1 MSLTLRPIA
10 LAAMALVALSGCAPL
25 VPQLP
30 APLPVASLATDA
42 APSRDGA
49 GRDQTRVAGG
59 PKVPEVEGP
68 KLAVTAPVP
77 QSRDEV
83 VAAVNLA
90 QVALPTFIQVVY
102 ADVLKKNVS
111 VDPAVIARTDLVT
124 FKAGAGQTAA
134 QVETA
139 VRLLLKS
146 YGLSVVEVAGL
157 VRVVPDNTGQ
167 GGDLPGIR
175 YGAALPEV
183 PVSLRPVFQLIPLES
198 VRQMDVTGWLRTLFG
213 DRIRV
218 QEDSTRNAVL
228 ISGNPDNVKAA
239 VEALAVLDQPALKG
253 RTSLTLTPA
262 FSSAEELAR
271 RLAEV
276 LTAEGYAVHPV
287 GTPVTLGGVRS
298 PIILLPVSSLN
309 QVFVF
314 AAGDKVAA
322 HVSDWAKTLDRPNE
336 RGVGKNLFTYAVKHK
351 DAEQLAA
358 TLERVLGGGSS
369 TAAAAAAPAAG
380 GGSTAS
386 TTASRLSNVV
396 VDKASN
402 TLIFQVNPEE
412 FGQISALLQSL
423 DKPTKSA
430 LIEVTVA
437 ELKLEDGAQLGVQWL
452 ASRIGKDVGVTAS
465 ASSGSGST
473 GGFNVSV
480 FNTLGSQRLVVD
492 ALASSSRATILSSPR
507 LMARNGET
515 ALIQVGDE
523 VPVLSQQLGTTNT
536 SGGTTGNLLATYQ
549 YRSTGVILKIKPV
562 IHSGDQID
570 IDLSQEVSQPVQT
583 TAGNTTMPTIS
594 TRKVETKLTLRNGS
608 TMLLAGLI
616 DGSSSDGN
624 GGVPFL
630 KDIPVLGSLFRNQTV
645 KKSRREM
652 IILITPY
659 IANDSTEAEAI
670 TESFRKSLG
679 DWARVPAPDAGKD
692 AAKDAKDAKVVK
704 DSPTP
709 TP

>member
-1 MSLTLRPIA
+1 MFMTLRPIA
-10 LAAMALVALSGCAPL
+10 FAAMALGALSGCAPL
-25 VPQLP
+25 VPRLP
-30 APLPVASLATDA
+30 APLPVASTATDA
-42 APSRDGA
+42 APARDAGA
-49 GRDQTRVAGG
+49 RDQTRVAGG
-59 PKVPEVEGP
+59 PKVPEFQGP
-68 KLAVTAPVP
+68 KLAVTAPVAQP
-77 QSRDEV
+77 QDEV
-83 VAAVNLA
+83 VAAVNLQ

-111 VDPAVIARTDLVT
+111 VDPAVSARPDLVT
-124 FKAGAGQTAA
+124 FKTGGGQTAA

-157 VRVVPDNTGQ
+157 VRVVPDNANQT
-167 GGDLPGIR
+167 GDLPGIR

-183 PVSLRPVFQLIPLES
+183 PASLRPVFQLIPLES
-198 VRQMDVTGWLRTLFG
+198 VRQIDVTGWLRTLFG

-253 RTSLTLTPA
+253 RSSLTLTPA

-287 GTPVTLGGVRS
+287 GTPITLGGVRS

-322 HVSDWAKTLDRPNE
+322 HVSEWAKTLDRPNE

-351 DAEQLAA
+351 DAEQLAS
-358 TLERVLGGGSS
+358 TLERVLGGGAAPA
-369 TAAAAAAPAAG
+369 TANPAAG
-380 GGSTAS
+380 GASTA
-386 TTASRLSNVV
+386 TTSGRLSSVV

-402 TLIFQVNPEE
+402 TLIFQVNPDE
-412 FGQISALLQSL
+412 FGQISALLQNL

-437 ELKLEDGAQLGVQWL
+437 ELKLDDNSQFGVQWL
-452 ASRIGKDVGVTAS
+452 TDHIEASGGYKAS
-465 ASSGSGST
+465 ASSGSGSV
-473 GGFNVSV
+473 GGFNFQI
-480 FNTLGSQRLVVD
+480 FNGRGGQRVAID
-492 ALASSSRATILSSPR
+492 ALASNSRATILSSPR

-536 SGGTTGNLLATYQ
+536 SGGATGNLLATYQ

-583 TAGNTTMPTIS
+583 TTGTTTMPTIS

-624 GGVPFL
+624 GGVPVL
-630 KDIPVLGSLFRNQTV
+630 KDIPLLGSLFRNQTI
-645 KKSRREM
+645 KKQRREM

-679 DWARVPAPDAGKD
+679 DWARVPAPDASKD
-692 AAKDAKDAKVVK
+692 GAPPK
-704 DSPTP
+704 P
-709 TP
+709 

>member
-1 MSLTLRPIA
+1 MFLTPRPIA
-10 LAAMALVALSGCAPL
+10 LAAGALLALGGCAPL

-30 APLPVASLATDA
+30 KPLPLASITTEA
-42 APSRDGA
+42 APQADGSNRV
-49 GRDQTRVAGG
+49 GTRVSTG
-59 PKVPEVEGP
+59 PRAPEIEAP
-68 KLAVTAPVP
+68 KLAVTAPVSQP
-77 QSRDEV
+77 QDEV

-111 VDPAVIARTDLVT
+111 VDPAVIARPDLVT
-124 FKAGAGQTAA
+124 FKTGNGQTAA

-146 YGLSVVEVAGL
+146 YGLSVIEAGGL
-157 VRVVPDNTGQ
+157 VRVVPDNANL
-167 GGDLPGIR
+167 GDLPGIR

-183 PVSLRPVFQLIPLES
+183 PASLRPIFQLIPLES
-198 VRQMDVTGWLRTLFG
+198 VRQVDVGNWLRTLFG
-213 DRIRV
+213 DRVKV

-262 FSSAEELAR
+262 FSSADELAR

-276 LTAEGYAVHPV
+276 LAAEGYAVHPV
-287 GTPVTLGGVRS
+287 GSPVSHGGIRN

-314 AAGDKVAA
+314 AAGEKVAA
-322 HVSDWAKTLDRPNE
+322 HVAEWARTLDKPNE
-336 RGVGKNLFTYAVKHK
+336 RGIGKNLFTYAVKHK
-351 DAEQLAA
+351 DAEQLAF
-358 TLERVLGGGSS
+358 TLERVLGGGGTVASTPASTAGGAS
-369 TAAAAAAPAAG
+369 TAATPAA
-380 GGSTAS
+380 SAS
-386 TTASRLSNVV
+386 GRTSVV
-396 VDKASN
+396 VDKATN

-437 ELKLEDGAQLGVQWL
+437 ELKLDNNAQLGVQWL
-452 ASRIGKDVGVTAS
+452 TDHVQANGGGYKVS
-465 ASSGSGST
+465 AGSSSGGT
-473 GGFNVSV
+473 GFNFSIL
-480 FNTLGSQRLVVD
+480 NGAGAARIAID
-492 ALASSSRATILSSPR
+492 ALANDTRATILSSPR

-523 VPVLSQQLGTTNT
+523 VPVLSSQIGTNT
-536 SGGTTGNLLATYQ
+536 GTGGTAGQLLATYQ

-570 IDLSQEVSQPVQT
+570 LDISQEVSQPLSSAAGSGT
-583 TAGNTTMPTIS
+583 TPTIS

-616 DGSSSDGN
+616 DGTASDVGS
-624 GGVPFL
+624 GVPFL
-630 KDIPVLGSLFRNQTV
+630 KDIPLLGNLFKSQVV

-659 IANDSTEAEAI
+659 IANDSVEAEAI
-670 TESFRKSLG
+670 TESFRKTLG
-679 DWARVPAPDAGKD
+679 DWARMPAADKGSD
-692 AAKDAKDAKVVK
+692 
-704 DSPTP
+704 TP
-709 TP
+709 KP

>member
-1 MSLTLRPIA
+1 VNENRMFLTLRPVA
-10 LAAMALVALSGCAPL
+10 LATGAMVALSGCAPL

-30 APLPVASLATDA
+30 EPLAVASMASA
-42 APSRDGA
+42 SAPQSDTAERGT
-49 GRDQTRVAGG
+49 TRVAPG
-59 PKVPEVEGP
+59 PRTPEIEAP
-68 KLAVTAPVP
+68 KLAVTAPVAQP
-77 QSRDEV
+77 LDEV
-83 VAAVNLA
+83 VAAVNLQ

-111 VDPAVIARTDLVT
+111 VDPAVIARPDLVT
-124 FKAGAGQTAA
+124 FKTGSGQTAA

-146 YGLSVVEVAGL
+146 YGLSVIEVGGL
-157 VRVVPDNTGQ
+157 VRVVPDNASQ
-167 GGDLPGIR
+167 GDLPGIR

-183 PVSLRPVFQLIPLES
+183 PASLRPIFQLIPLES
-198 VRQMDVTGWLRTLFG
+198 VRQVDVGNWLRTLFG

-228 ISGNPDNVKAA
+228 ISGNSDNVKAA

-262 FSSAEELAR
+262 YSSADELAR

-276 LTAEGYAVHPV
+276 LAAEGYAVQPV
-287 GTPVTLGGVRS
+287 GSSMTQGGIRN

-314 AAGDKVAA
+314 TIGEKVGA
-322 HVSDWAKTLDRPNE
+322 HVAEWAKTLDRPNE
-336 RGVGKNLFTYAVKHK
+336 RGIGKNLFTYAVKHK
-351 DAEQLAA
+351 DAEQLAG
-358 TLERVLGGGSS
+358 TLERVLGGGGTVAGTAPAVGGTAT
-369 TAAAAAAPAAG
+369 TAAT
-380 GGSTAS
+380 TAS
-386 TTASRLSNVV
+386 TSSRANVV

-402 TLIFQVNPEE
+402 TLIFQVNPDE
-412 FGQISALLQSL
+412 FGQISALLQTL

-452 ASRIGKDVGVTAS
+452 TNHIEATGGYRAS

-473 GGFNVSV
+473 GGFNFQL
-480 FNTLGSQRLVVD
+480 FNSAGAARIAID
-492 ALASSSRATILSSPR
+492 ALASNSRATILSSPR

-523 VPVLSQQLGTTNT
+523 VPIVTQQQTTAVAGSNANN
-536 SGGTTGNLLATYQ
+536 GLLQSIQ

-570 IDLSQEVSQPVQT
+570 LDISQEVSQPVSVT
-583 TAGNTTMPTIS
+583 TGVTTTPTIS

-630 KDIPVLGSLFRNQTV
+630 KDIPLLGSLFRNQTV

-659 IANDSTEAEAI
+659 IANDATEAEAI
-670 TESFRKSLG
+670 TESFRRALG
-679 DWARVPAPDAGKD
+679 DWARLPAADAGKGS
-692 AAKDAKDAKVVK
+692 V
-704 DSPTP
+704 TP
-709 TP
+709 KP

>member
-1 MSLTLRPIA
+1 MFLNLRPIA
-10 LAAMALVALSGCAPL
+10 LAAGALIALSGCAPL
-25 VPQLP
+25 VPELP
-30 APLPVASLATDA
+30 KPLPVASLASDA
-42 APSRDGA
+42 ASQPDTGSRDK
-49 GRDQTRVAGG
+49 TRVAPG
-59 PKVPEVEGP
+59 PQTPEVEGP
-68 KLAVTAPVP
+68 KLVVTAPVAQP
-77 QSRDEV
+77 RDEV
-83 VAAVNLA
+83 VAAVNLQ

-111 VDPAVIARTDLVT
+111 VDPAVAARPDLVT
-124 FKAGAGQTAA
+124 FKTGTGQTAA

-146 YGLSVVEVAGL
+146 YGLSVIEVGGL
-157 VRVVPDNTGQ
+157 VRVVPDNASQ
-167 GGDLPGIR
+167 GDLPGIR

-183 PVSLRPVFQLIPLES
+183 PASLRPVFQLIPLES
-198 VRQMDVTGWLRTLFG
+198 VRQTDVTGWLRTLFG

-262 FSSAEELAR
+262 FWSAEELAR

-276 LTAEGYAVHPV
+276 LSAEGYAVHPV
-287 GTPVTLGGVRS
+287 GTPVTQGGVRS

-314 AAGDKVAA
+314 AAGDKVVQ
-322 HVSDWAKTLDRPNE
+322 HVAEWARTLDRPNE

-351 DAEQLAA
+351 DAEQLAS
-358 TLERVLGGGSS
+358 TLERVLGGGGSAANTA
-369 TAAAAAAPAAG
+369 TAAAGGAAP
-380 GGSTAS
+380 T
-386 TTASRLSNVV
+386 TTATTSNRLTNVV
-396 VDKASN
+396 VDKATN

-452 ASRIGKDVGVTAS
+452 TNHMEAKGGYTAT
-465 ASSGSGST
+465 AGSGSGST

-480 FNTLGSQRLVVD
+480 FNALGGQRVAID
-492 ALASSSRATILSSPR
+492 ALASNSRATILSSPR

-523 VPVLSQQLGTTNT
+523 VPVLSQQLGTTA
-536 SGGTTGNLLATYQ
+536 SAGGTAGNLLATYQ

-594 TRKVETKLTLRNGS
+594 TRRVETKLTLRNGS

-616 DGSSSDGN
+616 DGSSSDGS
-624 GGVPFL
+624 GGVPLL
-630 KDIPVLGSLFRNQTV
+630 KDIPIVGSLFKNQTV

-670 TESFRKSLG
+670 TDSFRKTLG
-679 DWARVPAPDAGKD
+679 DWARVPGSDAGNGGT
-692 AAKDAKDAKVVK
+692 
-704 DSPTP
+704 TP
-709 TP
+709 KP

>member
-1 MSLTLRPIA
+1 MFQALRPTAVAVGA
-10 LAAMALVALSGCAPL
+10 LIALSGCAPL
-25 VPQLP
+25 VPTLP
-30 APLPVASLATDA
+30 KPLPVASIASDTTSKPESTA
-42 APSRDGA
+42 RET
-49 GRDQTRVAGG
+49 TRVTPG
-59 PKVPEVEGP
+59 PKAPEVEAP
-68 KLAVTAPVP
+68 PLAVTAPVAQP
-77 QSRDEV
+77 TDEV
-83 VAAVNLA
+83 VAAVNLQ
-90 QVALPTFIQVVY
+90 QVALPTFISVVY

-111 VDPAVIARTDLVT
+111 VDPAVTARPDLVT
-124 FKAGAGQTAA
+124 FKTGNGQTAA

-146 YGLSVVEVAGL
+146 YGLSVIEVGGL
-157 VRVVPDNTGQ
+157 VRVVPDNASQ
-167 GGDLPGIR
+167 GGDLPGLR
-175 YGAALPEV
+175 YGAALPSV
-183 PVSLRPVFQLIPLES
+183 PASLRPVFQLIPLES
-198 VRQMDVTGWLRTLFG
+198 VRQVDVTGWLRTLFG

-228 ISGNPDNVKAA
+228 ISGNPDNVRAA
-239 VEALAVLDQPALKG
+239 LEALAVLDQPALKG

-262 FSSAEELAR
+262 FWSAEELAR

-276 LTAEGYAVHPV
+276 LAAEGYAVHPV
-287 GTPVTLGGVRS
+287 GTPLTLGGLRN
-298 PIILLPVSSLN
+298 PIVLLPVSSLN

-314 AAGDKVAA
+314 AAGEKVATHIA
-322 HVSDWAKTLDRPNE
+322 EWAKTLDKPNE

-351 DAEQLAA
+351 DAEQLAQ
-358 TLERVLGGGSS
+358 TLDRVLGGG
-369 TAAAAAAPAAG
+369 
-380 GGSTAS
+380 GSTATTTPAAPGAATTATT

-412 FGQISALLQSL
+412 FGQVSALLQTL

-437 ELKLEDGAQLGVQWL
+437 ELQLEDGAQLGVQWL
-452 ASRIGKDVGVTAS
+452 TNHLEGAKGPGYIATAS
-465 ASSGSGST
+465 SSSGST
-473 GGFNVSV
+473 GGLNIQIL
-480 FNTLGSQRLVVD
+480 NALGGQRLAID
-492 ALASSSRATILSSPR
+492 ALASNSRATILSSPR

-523 VPVLSQQLGTTNT
+523 VPVLSSQIGTNT
-536 SGGTTGNLLATYQ
+536 GTGGTAGQLLATYQ
-549 YRSTGVILKIKPV
+549 YRSTGVILRIKPV

-570 IDLSQEVSQPVQT
+570 IDLSQEVSRPVQT
-583 TAGNTTMPTIS
+583 TAGNSTTPTIS

-616 DGSSSDGN
+616 DGSASDGN
-624 GGVPFL
+624 GGVPLL

-659 IANDSTEAEAI
+659 IANDSSEAEAI
-670 TESFRKSLG
+670 TESFRKQL
-679 DWARVPAPDAGKD
+679 DWARPAGPDKGDTAPK
-692 AAKDAKDAKVVK
+692 
-704 DSPTP
+704 P
-709 TP
+709 

>member
-1 MSLTLRPIA
+1 MNENRMFLTLRPIA
-10 LAAMALVALSGCAPL
+10 LATGALLALSGCAPI
-25 VPQLP
+25 VPVLP
-30 APLPVASLATDA
+30 KPLSVASLASDAGVQTDTNA
-42 APSRDGA
+42 RDTTRIAPGPKAPEIEAPSM
-49 GRDQTRVAGG
+49 
-59 PKVPEVEGP
+59 
-68 KLAVTAPVP
+68 AVTAPVAQP
-77 QSRDEV
+77 LDEV
-83 VAAVNLA
+83 VAAVNLQ

-111 VDPAVIARTDLVT
+111 LDPAVIARPDLVT
-124 FKAGAGQTAA
+124 FKTGSGQTAA

-146 YGLSVVEVAGL
+146 YGLSVIEVGGL
-157 VRVVPDNTGQ
+157 VRVVPDNTNQ

-175 YGAALPEV
+175 YGAALPAV
-183 PVSLRPVFQLIPLES
+183 PPSLRPIFQLIPLEA
-198 VRQMDVTGWLRTLFG
+198 VRQVDVTGWLRTLFG
-213 DRIRV
+213 DRIKV

-239 VEALAVLDQPALKG
+239 IEALAVLDQPALKG

-262 FSSAEELAR
+262 FWSAEELAR
-271 RLAEV
+271 RLGEV
-276 LTAEGYAVHPV
+276 LSAEGYAVHPV
-287 GTPVTLGGVRS
+287 GSSITQGGVRN

-314 AAGDKVAA
+314 AAGEKVAA
-322 HVSDWAKTLDRPNE
+322 HISEWAKTLDRPNE

-351 DAEQLAA
+351 DAEQLAV
-358 TLERVLGGGSS
+358 TLERVLGGGGSVAS
-369 TAAAAAAPAAG
+369 TTPAAAAG
-380 GGSTAS
+380 GGLGTATAA

-412 FGQISALLQSL
+412 FGQVSALLQTL

-452 ASRIGKDVGVTAS
+452 TSHLEGKAGYTAS
-465 ASSGSGST
+465 ASSGSGSA
-473 GGFNVSV
+473 GGFNVQV
-480 FNTLGSQRLVVD
+480 FNALGGQRLAID
-492 ALASSSRATILSSPR
+492 ALASNSRATILSSPR

-523 VPVLSQQLGTTNT
+523 VPVLSQQIATTST
-536 SGGTTGNLLATYQ
+536 AGGTAGNLLATYQ
-549 YRSTGVILKIKPV
+549 YRSTGVILRIRPV

-583 TAGNTTMPTIS
+583 TAGTTTTPTIS
-594 TRKVETKLTLRNGS
+594 TRRVETKLTLRNGS

-616 DGSSSDGN
+616 DGSQSDGN

-630 KDIPVLGSLFRNQTV
+630 KDIPILGSLFRNQTV

-679 DWARVPAPDAGKD
+679 D
-692 AAKDAKDAKVVK
+692 
-704 DSPTP
+704 
-709 TP
+709 

>member
-10 LAAMALVALSGCAPL
+10 LAAGAMLALSGCAPI
-25 VPQLP
+25 VPILP
-30 APLPVASLATDA
+30 KPLPVAGLTSSPA
-42 APSRDGA
+42 AQADTGSR
-49 GRDQTRVAGG
+49 QTTRVAPG
-59 PKVPEVEGP
+59 PKAPEVEAP
-68 KLAVTAPVP
+68 SLAVSAPVAQP
-77 QSRDEV
+77 QDEV
-83 VAAVNLA
+83 VAAVNLQ
-90 QVALPTFIQVVY
+90 QVALPTFIQVVF

-111 VDPAVIARTDLVT
+111 VDPAVIARPDLVT
-124 FKAGAGQTAA
+124 FKTGAGQTAA

-146 YGLSVVEVAGL
+146 YGLSVIEVGGL
-157 VRVVPDNTGQ
+157 VRVVPDNANQ
-167 GGDLPGIR
+167 GGDLPGLR
-175 YGAALPEV
+175 YGAALPSV
-183 PVSLRPVFQLIPLES
+183 PPSLRPVFQLIPLES
-198 VRQMDVTGWLRTLFG
+198 VRQVDVTGWLRSLFG

-228 ISGNPDNVKAA
+228 ISGNPDNVRAA
-239 VEALAVLDQPALKG
+239 IEALGVLDQPALKG

-262 FSSAEELAR
+262 FWSAEELAR
-271 RLAEV
+271 RLGEV
-276 LTAEGYAVHPV
+276 LSAEGYAVHPV
-287 GTPVTLGGVRS
+287 GSPITQGGVRN

-322 HVSDWAKTLDRPNE
+322 HVAEWAKTLDRPNE
-336 RGVGKNLFTYAVKHK
+336 RGVGKNLFTYPVKHK

-358 TLERVLGGGSS
+358 TLERVLGGGGSVAS
-369 TAAAAAAPAAG
+369 TTPAAG
-380 GGSTAS
+380 GTSTATAATTS
-386 TTASRLSNVV
+386 TASRLSNVV

-412 FGQISALLQSL
+412 FGQVSALLQTL

-452 ASRIGKDVGVTAS
+452 TNHLEASGGYIATAGN
-465 ASSGSGST
+465 ASGAL
-473 GGFNVSV
+473 GGFN
-480 FNTLGSQRLVVD
+480 FQILNRLGGQRVAID
-492 ALASSSRATILSSPR
+492 ALASNSRATILSSPR

-523 VPVLSQQLGTTNT
+523 VPVLVQQINT
-536 SGGTTGNLLATYQ
+536 GGTGGTGGNAAQLLATYQ
-549 YRSTGVILKIKPV
+549 YRSTGVILRIKPV

-583 TAGNTTMPTIS
+583 TAGNTTQPTIS

-616 DGSSSDGN
+616 DGTSSDGG

-630 KDIPVLGSLFRNQTV
+630 KDIPVLGSLFKNQTV

-659 IANDSTEAEAI
+659 IANDSSEAEAI

-679 DWARVPAPDAGKD
+679 DWARVP
-692 AAKDAKDAKVVK
+692 
-704 DSPTP
+704 SPQADKGGATP
-709 TP
+709 KP

>member
-1 MSLTLRPIA
+1 MFLTLRPIA
-10 LAAMALVALSGCAPL
+10 FAALALVALSGCAPL
-25 VPQLP
+25 VPSLP
-30 APLPVASLATDA
+30 APLPVASTATDA
-42 APSRDGA
+42 APARDTGV
-49 GRDQTRVAGG
+49 RDQTRVAGG

-68 KLAVTAPVP
+68 KLAVTAPVAQP
-77 QSRDEV
+77 QDEV
-83 VAAVNLA
+83 VAAVNLQ

-111 VDPAVIARTDLVT
+111 VDPAVSARPDLVT
-124 FKAGAGQTAA
+124 FKTGGGQTAA

-157 VRVVPDNTGQ
+157 VRVVPDNANQ
-167 GGDLPGIR
+167 SGDLPGIR

-183 PVSLRPVFQLIPLES
+183 PASLRPVFQLIPLES
-198 VRQMDVTGWLRTLFG
+198 VRQIDVTGWLRTLFG

-253 RTSLTLTPA
+253 RSSLTLTPA

-287 GTPVTLGGVRS
+287 GTPITLGGVRS

-351 DAEQLAA
+351 DAEQLAS
-358 TLERVLGGGSS
+358 TLERVLGGGGPAPS
-369 TAAAAAAPAAG
+369 ANPAAG
-380 GGSTAS
+380 GASTAS
-386 TTASRLSNVV
+386 TTSGRLSSVV

-402 TLIFQVNPEE
+402 TLIFQVNPDE
-412 FGQISALLQSL
+412 FGQISALLQNL

-437 ELKLEDGAQLGVQWL
+437 ELKLDDNSQFGVQWL
-452 ASRIGKDVGVTAS
+452 TDHIEASGGYRAS
-465 ASSGSGST
+465 ASSGSGSV
-473 GGFNVSV
+473 GGFNFQI
-480 FNTLGSQRLVVD
+480 FNGRGGQRVAID
-492 ALASSSRATILSSPR
+492 ALASNSRATILSSPR

-536 SGGTTGNLLATYQ
+536 SGGSTGNLLATYQ

-583 TAGNTTMPTIS
+583 TTGTTTMPTIS

-624 GGVPFL
+624 GGVPVL
-630 KDIPVLGSLFRNQTV
+630 KDIPLLGSLFRNQTI
-645 KKSRREM
+645 KKQRREM

-679 DWARVPAPDAGKD
+679 DWARVPAPEASKD
-692 AAKDAKDAKVVK
+692 GAPPK
-704 DSPTP
+704 P
-709 TP
+709 

>member
-1 MSLTLRPIA
+1 MKANASMDSSRASDSAVRGETRI
-10 LAAMALVALSGCAPL
+10 VAGPQAPESQTQKL
-25 VPQLP
+25 EAV
-30 APLPVASLATDA
+30 APHA
-42 APSRDGA
+42 APADDA
-49 GRDQTRVAGG
+49 VA
-59 PKVPEVEGP
+59 
-68 KLAVTAPVP
+68 T
-77 QSRDEV
+77 
-83 VAAVNLA
+83 VNLQ

-111 VDPAVIARTDLVT
+111 VDPAVNARTDLVT
-124 FKAGAGQTAA
+124 FKAGHGQTAS
-134 QVETA
+134 QVESA
-139 VRLLLKS
+139 MRMLLKS

-157 VRVVPDNTGQ
+157 VRVVPDNASQ
-167 GGDLPGIR
+167 GDLPGIR

-183 PVSLRPVFQLIPLES
+183 PVSLRPIFQLIPLQS
-198 VRQMDVTGWLRTLFG
+198 VRQTDVVNWLRTLFG
-213 DRIRV
+213 ERVKV
-218 QEDSTRNAVL
+218 QEDSSRNAVL

-239 VEALAVLDQPALKG
+239 LEALAVLDQPALKG

-262 FSSAEELAR
+262 YGSADELAR

-287 GTPVTLGGVRS
+287 GSPVVAGGLRS

-314 AAGDKVAA
+314 AAGEKVAA
-322 HVSDWAKTLDRPNE
+322 HIAEWARTLDRPNE

-351 DAEQLAA
+351 DAELLAV
-358 TLERVLGGGSS
+358 TLERVLGGGGSVAS
-369 TAAAAAAPAAG
+369 TPAPAAG
-380 GGSTAS
+380 GAPPAAAS
-386 TTASRLSNVV
+386 SGRANVV

-402 TLIFQVNPEE
+402 TLIFQVNPDE
-412 FGQISALLQSL
+412 FGQVSALLQSL
-423 DKPTKSA
+423 DRPTKSA

-437 ELKLEDGAQLGVQWL
+437 ELKLEEGTQLGVQWL
-452 ASRIGKDVGVTAS
+452 SDHISAQSGYKVS
-465 ASSGSGST
+465 ASSGSGT
-473 GGFNVSV
+473 NGGFNFQILNGAGAARVAI
-480 FNTLGSQRLVVD
+480 D
-492 ALASSSRATILSSPR
+492 ALASNSRATILSSPR

-523 VPVLSQQLGTTNT
+523 VPVLTQQLGSAT
-536 SGGTTGNLLATYQ
+536 TTGATAGLLQTYQ

-570 IDLSQEVSQPVQT
+570 LDLSQEVSQPVQV
-583 TAGNTTMPTIS
+583 TAGNATAPTIS

-616 DGSSSDGN
+616 DGTSSDGN

-659 IANDSTEAEAI
+659 IANDSSEAEAI
-670 TESFRKSLG
+670 TDSFRKTLG
-679 DWARVPAPDAGKD
+679 DWARTPALDASG
-692 AAKDAKDAKVVK
+692 APVAK
-704 DSPTP
+704 P
-709 TP
+709 

>member
-1 MSLTLRPIA
+1 MFQALRPIT
-10 LAAMALVALSGCAPL
+10 LAVGALVALSGCAPL
-25 VPQLP
+25 VPTLP
-30 APLPVASLATDA
+30 KPLPVASIAGDA
-42 APSRDGA
+42 AAKPEVAARET
-49 GRDQTRVAGG
+49 TRVAPG
-59 PKVPEVEGP
+59 PKAPEVESAP
-68 KLAVTAPVP
+68 LAVTAPVAQP
-77 QSRDEV
+77 TDEV
-83 VAAVNLA
+83 VAAVNLQ
-90 QVALPTFIQVVY
+90 QVALPTFISVVY

-111 VDPAVIARTDLVT
+111 VDPAVTARPDLVT
-124 FKAGAGQTAA
+124 FKTGNGQTAA

-146 YGLSVVEVAGL
+146 YGLSVIEVGGL
-157 VRVVPDNTGQ
+157 VRVVPDNASQ
-167 GGDLPGIR
+167 GGDLPGLR
-175 YGAALPEV
+175 YGAALPSV
-183 PVSLRPVFQLIPLES
+183 PASLRPVFQLIPLES
-198 VRQMDVTGWLRTLFG
+198 VRQVDVTGWLRTLFG

-228 ISGNPDNVKAA
+228 ISGNPDNVRAA
-239 VEALAVLDQPALKG
+239 IEALAVLDQPALKG

-262 FSSAEELAR
+262 FWSAEELAR
-271 RLAEV
+271 RLGEV
-276 LTAEGYAVHPV
+276 LAAEGYAVHPV
-287 GTPVTLGGVRS
+287 GAPLVQGGIRN

-314 AAGDKVAA
+314 AAGEKVVA
-322 HVSDWAKTLDRPNE
+322 HIAEWAKTLDRPNE

-351 DAEQLAA
+351 DAEQLAQ
-358 TLERVLGGGSS
+358 TLDRVLG
-369 TAAAAAAPAAG
+369 G

-386 TTASRLSNVV
+386 TPPAAGQGGATAAATATTASRLSNVV

-412 FGQISALLQSL
+412 FGQVSALLQTL

-437 ELKLEDGAQLGVQWL
+437 ELQLEDGAQLGVQWL
-452 ASRIGKDVGVTAS
+452 TSHLEGAKGPGYIAT

-473 GGFNVSV
+473 GGFNVQI
-480 FNTLGSQRLVVD
+480 FNALGGQRLAID
-492 ALASSSRATILSSPR
+492 ALASNSRATILSSPR

-523 VPVLSQQLGTTNT
+523 VPLLSSQIGTNT
-536 SGGTTGNLLATYQ
+536 GTGGTTGQLLATYQ
-549 YRSTGVILKIKPV
+549 YRSTGVILRIKPV

-570 IDLSQEVSQPVQT
+570 IDLSQEVSRPVQT
-583 TAGNTTMPTIS
+583 TAGNSTTPTIS

-616 DGSSSDGN
+616 DGSASDGN
-624 GGVPFL
+624 GGVPLL
-630 KDIPVLGSLFRNQTV
+630 KDIPVIGSLFKNQTV

-659 IANDSTEAEAI
+659 IANDSSEAEAI
-670 TESFRKSLG
+670 TESFRKQL
-679 DWARVPAPDAGKD
+679 DWARPAGSDKGD
-692 AAKDAKDAKVVK
+692 AAPK
-704 DSPTP
+704 P
-709 TP
+709 

>member
-10 LAAMALVALSGCAPL
+10 LAAAAMLALSGCAPL
-25 VPQLP
+25 VPVLP
-30 APLPVASLATDA
+30 KPLPVTTLATES
-42 APSRDGA
+42 APKADST
-49 GRDQTRVAGG
+49 GRDATRVTPG
-59 PKVPEVEGP
+59 PKAPEVEGP
-68 KLAVTAPVP
+68 NLAVTAPVA
-77 QSRDEV
+77 QLKDEV
-83 VAAVNLA
+83 VAAVNLQ
-90 QVALPTFIQVVY
+90 QVALPTFISVVY

-111 VDPAVIARTDLVT
+111 LDPAVIARPDLVT
-124 FKAGAGQTAA
+124 FKTGNGQTAA

-146 YGLSVVEVAGL
+146 YGLSVIEVAGL
-157 VRVVPDNTGQ
+157 VRVVPDNASQ
-167 GGDLPGIR
+167 GGDLPGLR

-183 PVSLRPVFQLIPLES
+183 PPSLRPVFQLIPLES
-198 VRQMDVTGWLRTLFG
+198 VRQVDVTGWLRTLFG
-213 DRIRV
+213 DRVKV

-239 VEALAVLDQPALKG
+239 IEALAVLDQPALKG

-262 FSSAEELAR
+262 YWSAEELAR
-271 RLAEV
+271 RLGEV
-276 LTAEGYAVHPV
+276 LSAEGYSVHPV
-287 GTPVTLGGVRS
+287 GAPVTQGGLRS

-314 AAGDKVAA
+314 AAGDKV
-322 HVSDWAKTLDRPNE
+322 VSHIAEWARTLDKPNE

-351 DAEQLAA
+351 DAEQLAV
-358 TLERVLGGGSS
+358 TLERVLGGGGSVASTTPAAGSVSPSS
-369 TAAAAAAPAAG
+369 TAT
-380 GGSTAS
+380 TAS
-386 TTASRLSNVV
+386 TASRLSNVV

-412 FGQISALLQSL
+412 FGQVSALLQTL

-452 ASRIGKDVGVTAS
+452 TNHMEANGGYKFTAG
-465 ASSGSGST
+465 AGSGAPN
-473 GGFNVSV
+473 GFNLQVLNAV
-480 FNTLGSQRLVVD
+480 GGQRVAID
-492 ALASSSRATILSSPR
+492 ALASNSRATILSSPR

-515 ALIQVGDE
+515 AMIQVGDE
-523 VPVLSQQLGTTNT
+523 VPVLSSQIGTNT
-536 SGGTTGNLLATYQ
+536 GTGSTAGQLLATYQ

-570 IDLSQEVSQPVQT
+570 IDLSQEVSQPLT
-583 TAGNTTMPTIS
+583 STAGTSTTPTIS
-594 TRKVETKLTLRNGS
+594 TRRVETKLTLRNGS

-616 DGSSSDGN
+616 DGISSDGN

-630 KDIPVLGSLFRNQTV
+630 KDIPVLGSLFRKQTV
-645 KKSRREM
+645 SKSRREM

-670 TESFRKSLG
+670 TESFRKQL
-679 DWARVPAPDAGKD
+679 DWARMPAPDADKNGT
-692 AAKDAKDAKVVK
+692 
-704 DSPTP
+704 TP
-709 TP
+709 KP

>member
-1 MSLTLRPIA
+1 
-10 LAAMALVALSGCAPL
+10 
-25 VPQLP
+25 
-30 APLPVASLATDA
+30 
-42 APSRDGA
+42 
-49 GRDQTRVAGG
+49 
-59 PKVPEVEGP
+59 
-68 KLAVTAPVP
+68 
-77 QSRDEV
+77 
-83 VAAVNLA
+83 
-90 QVALPTFIQVVY
+90 
-102 ADVLKKNVS
+102 
-111 VDPAVIARTDLVT
+111 
-124 FKAGAGQTAA
+124 
-134 QVETA
+134 
-139 VRLLLKS
+139 
-146 YGLSVVEVAGL
+146 
-157 VRVVPDNTGQ
+157 
-167 GGDLPGIR
+167 
-175 YGAALPEV
+175 
-183 PVSLRPVFQLIPLES
+183 
-198 VRQMDVTGWLRTLFG
+198 VRQVDVGNWLRTLFG

-262 FSSAEELAR
+262 FSSADELAR

-276 LTAEGYAVHPV
+276 LSAEGYAVQPV
-287 GTPVTLGGVRS
+287 GSSMTQGGIRN

-314 AAGDKVAA
+314 AVGEKVAA
-322 HVSDWAKTLDRPNE
+322 HIAEWAKTLDKPNE

-358 TLERVLGGGSS
+358 TLERVLGGGGTIATTPPATAGGAS
-369 TAAAAAAPAAG
+369 TATTPAASAIG
-380 GGSTAS
+380 RSS
-386 TTASRLSNVV
+386 VV
-396 VDKASN
+396 VDKATN

-452 ASRIGKDVGVTAS
+452 TDHLEARGGYKAS
-465 ASSGSGST
+465 AGSGSGSS
-473 GGFNVSV
+473 GGFNFQILNGAGAARVAI
-480 FNTLGSQRLVVD
+480 D
-492 ALASSSRATILSSPR
+492 ALASSTRATILSSPR

-523 VPVLSQQLGTTNT
+523 VPVLSSQIGTNT
-536 SGGTTGNLLATYQ
+536 TAGGPAGQLLATYQ
-549 YRSTGVILKIKPV
+549 YRSTGIILKIKPV

-570 IDLSQEVSQPVQT
+570 LDISQEVSQPVSTAAGVGT
-583 TAGNTTMPTIS
+583 TPTIS

-616 DGSSSDGN
+616 DGNSSDTG
-624 GGVPFL
+624 GGVPYL
-630 KDIPVLGSLFRNQTV
+630 KDIPLLGSLFKNQTV

-679 DWARVPAPDAGKD
+679 DWARM
-692 AAKDAKDAKVVK
+692 
-704 DSPTP
+704 PTP
-709 TP
+709 EPGSSAPKP

>member
-1 MSLTLRPIA
+1 MFLTLRPIA
-10 LAAMALVALSGCAPL
+10 LAAGAMVALSGCAPI
-25 VPQLP
+25 VPVLP
-30 APLPVASLATDA
+30 KPLPVAGLTSDGTSQPDA
-42 APSRDGA
+42 GA
-49 GRDQTRVAGG
+49 RETTRIAAG
-59 PKVPEVEGP
+59 PKAPEIEAP
-68 KLAVTAPVP
+68 KLAVTAPVS
-77 QSRDEV
+77 QSPDEV
-83 VAAVNLA
+83 VAAVNLQ

-111 VDPAVIARTDLVT
+111 IDPAVIARPDLVT
-124 FKAGAGQTAA
+124 FKAGSGQTAA

-146 YGLSVVEVAGL
+146 YGLSVIEVGGL
-157 VRVVPDNTGQ
+157 VRVVPDNANQ

-175 YGAALPEV
+175 YGAALPAV
-183 PVSLRPVFQLIPLES
+183 PPSLRPIFQLIPLEA
-198 VRQMDVTGWLRTLFG
+198 VRQVDVTGWLRTLFG
-213 DRIRV
+213 DRIKV

-253 RTSLTLTPA
+253 QTSLTLTPA
-262 FSSAEELAR
+262 FWSADELAR
-271 RLAEV
+271 RLGEV
-276 LTAEGYAVHPV
+276 LSAEGYAVHPV
-287 GTPVTLGGVRS
+287 GTPITQGGIRS

-322 HVSDWAKTLDRPNE
+322 HVSEWAKTLDRPNE

-351 DAEQLAA
+351 DAEQLAS
-358 TLERVLGGGSS
+358 TLERVLGGG
-369 TAAAAAAPAAG
+369 
-380 GGSTAS
+380 GSTAS
-386 TTASRLSNVV
+386 TTTPAVGSASTATTTTTASRLTNVV
-396 VDKASN
+396 VDKATN

-412 FGQISALLQSL
+412 FGQVSALLQTL

-452 ASRIGKDVGVTAS
+452 TSHLESKGGYTAS
-465 ASSGSGST
+465 ASSGSGSS
-473 GGFNVSV
+473 GGFTFQILNG
-480 FNTLGSQRLVVD
+480 LGNPRVAID
-492 ALASSSRATILSSPR
+492 ALASNSRATILSSPR

-523 VPVLSQQLGTTNT
+523 VPVLSQQIATTAT
-536 SGGTTGNLLATYQ
+536 AGGTAGNLLATYQ
-549 YRSTGVILKIKPV
+549 YRSTGVILKIRPV

-583 TAGNTTMPTIS
+583 TAGTTTTPTIS
-594 TRKVETKLTLRNGS
+594 TRRVETKLTLRNGS

-616 DGSSSDGN
+616 DGSASDGN
-624 GGVPFL
+624 GGVPLL
-630 KDIPVLGSLFRNQTV
+630 KDIPILGSLFRNQTV

-659 IANDSTEAEAI
+659 IANDSSEAEAI

-679 DWARVPAPDAGKD
+679 DWARLPPSEAGKGGT
-692 AAKDAKDAKVVK
+692 
-704 DSPTP
+704 TP
-709 TP
+709 KP

>member
-1 MSLTLRPIA
+1 MFLTLRPIA
-10 LAAMALVALSGCAPL
+10 LAAGAMVALSGCAPI
-25 VPQLP
+25 VPVLP
-30 APLPVASLATDA
+30 KPLPVASLAPNSATQ
-42 APSRDGA
+42 GETG
-49 GRDQTRVAGG
+49 GRDATRVVPG
-59 PKVPEVEGP
+59 PKAPEVDTP
-68 KLAVTAPVP
+68 SLAVTAPVAQP
-77 QSRDEV
+77 RDEV
-83 VAAVNLA
+83 VAAVNLQ

-111 VDPAVIARTDLVT
+111 VDPAVIARPDLVT
-124 FKAGAGQTAA
+124 FKAGGGQTAA

-146 YGLSVVEVAGL
+146 YGLSVIEVGGL
-157 VRVVPDNTGQ
+157 VRVVPDNANQ

-183 PVSLRPVFQLIPLES
+183 PPSLRPVFQLIPLES
-198 VRQMDVTGWLRTLFG
+198 VRQVDVTGWLRTLFG

-239 VEALAVLDQPALKG
+239 IEALAVLDQPALKG

-262 FSSAEELAR
+262 FWSAEELAR
-271 RLAEV
+271 RLGEV
-276 LTAEGYAVHPV
+276 LSAEGYAVHPV
-287 GTPVTLGGVRS
+287 GSAITQGGLRS
-298 PIILLPVSSLN
+298 PIILLPISSLN

-322 HVSDWAKTLDRPNE
+322 HIAEWAKTLDRPNE
-336 RGVGKNLFTYAVKHK
+336 RGVGKNLFTYPVKHK
-351 DAEQLAA
+351 DAEQLAV
-358 TLERVLGGGSS
+358 TLERVLGGGGSVAS
-369 TAAAAAAPAAG
+369 TTQAAG
-380 GGSTAS
+380 GTSPTGSTATTT

-412 FGQISALLQSL
+412 FGQVSALLQTL

-452 ASRIGKDVGVTAS
+452 TSHLEGKAGFTAN
-465 ASSGSGST
+465 AGSGSGAV
-473 GGFNVSV
+473 GGFNISV
-480 FNTLGSQRLVVD
+480 LNSLGGQRVAID
-492 ALASSSRATILSSPR
+492 ALASNSRATILSSPR

-523 VPVLSQQLGTTNT
+523 VPVLSQQIATPSTT
-536 SGGTTGNLLATYQ
+536 GGSAGNLLATYQ
-549 YRSTGVILKIKPV
+549 YRSTGVILKIRPV

-583 TAGNTTMPTIS
+583 TSGITTTPTIS
-594 TRKVETKLTLRNGS
+594 TRRVETKLTLRNGA

-616 DGSSSDGN
+616 DGTSSDGN

-630 KDIPVLGSLFRNQTV
+630 KDIPILGSLFRNQTV
-645 KKSRREM
+645 KKTRREM

-679 DWARVPAPDAGKD
+679 DWARVPAPEAGSSAPK
-692 AAKDAKDAKVVK
+692 
-704 DSPTP
+704 P
-709 TP
+709 

>member
-1 MSLTLRPIA
+1 MFQTLRPTV
-10 LAAMALVALSGCAPL
+10 LAVAALVALSGCAPI

-30 APLPVASLATDA
+30 KPLPVAGVMSETT
-42 APSRDGA
+42 APRDTTPA
-49 GRDQTRVAGG
+49 VTRVTPG
-59 PKVPEVEGP
+59 PKAPEVAEP
-68 KLAVTAPVP
+68 KLAVTAPVAQP
-77 QSRDEV
+77 QDDV
-83 VAAVNLA
+83 VAAVNLQ

-111 VDPAVIARTDLVT
+111 VDPAVAVRPDLVT
-124 FKAGAGQTAA
+124 FKTGNGQTAA
-134 QVETA
+134 QIETA

-157 VRVVPDNTGQ
+157 VRVVPDNASQ
-167 GGDLPGIR
+167 GDLPGIR

-183 PVSLRPVFQLIPLES
+183 PPSLRPIFQLIPLES
-198 VRQMDVTGWLRTLFG
+198 VRQVDVTGWLRTLFG

-239 VEALAVLDQPALKG
+239 LDALAVLDQPALKG

-262 FSSAEELAR
+262 FWSADELAR
-271 RLAEV
+271 RLGEV
-276 LTAEGYAVHPV
+276 LSAEGYAVHPV
-287 GTPVTLGGVRS
+287 GAPLVQGGVRN

-314 AAGDKVAA
+314 AAGEKVVA
-322 HVSDWAKTLDRPNE
+322 HIAEWAKTLDKPNE
-336 RGVGKNLFTYAVKHK
+336 RGVGKNLFTYPVKHK
-351 DAEQLAA
+351 DAEQLAV
-358 TLERVLGGGSS
+358 TLERVLGGGGSVAS
-369 TAAAAAAPAAG
+369 TPAAG
-380 GGSTAS
+380 TAGQPATAS
-386 TTASRLSNVV
+386 AASTASRLSNVV

-412 FGQISALLQSL
+412 FGQVSALLQTL

-437 ELKLEDGAQLGVQWL
+437 ELQLEDGAQVGVQWL
-452 ASRIGKDVGVTAS
+452 TSHIERTKGPGYVAS

-473 GGFNVSV
+473 GGFNVQI
-480 FNTLGSQRLVVD
+480 FNALGGQRLAID
-492 ALASSSRATILSSPR
+492 ALASNSRATILSSPR

-523 VPVLSQQLGTTNT
+523 VPVLSSQIGTNT
-536 SGGTTGNLLATYQ
+536 GTGGATGQLLATYQ
-549 YRSTGVILKIKPV
+549 YRSTGVILRIKPV

-570 IDLSQEVSQPVQT
+570 IDLSQEVSRPVQT
-583 TAGNTTMPTIS
+583 TSGNSTTPTIS
-594 TRKVETKLTLRNGS
+594 TRKVETKLTLRNGA

-616 DGSSSDGN
+616 DGSASDGN
-624 GGVPFL
+624 GGVPLL
-630 KDIPVLGSLFRNQTV
+630 KDIPVLGSLFKSQQV

-670 TESFRKSLG
+670 TESFRKQLE
-679 DWARVPAPDAGKD
+679 WARPAGPDQGD
-692 AAKDAKDAKVVK
+692 AAPK
-704 DSPTP
+704 P
-709 TP
+709 

>member
-1 MSLTLRPIA
+1 MNEKRMSLTLRPIA
-10 LAAMALVALSGCAPL
+10 LAAGAMLALSGCAPI
-25 VPQLP
+25 VPVLP
-30 APLPVASLATDA
+30 APLPVASIAADATSKPDPNA
-42 APSRDGA
+42 RDT
-49 GRDQTRVAGG
+49 TRVGPG
-59 PKVPEVEGP
+59 PKAPEVEAP
-68 KLAVTAPVP
+68 NLAVTAPVA
-77 QSRDEV
+77 QQKDEV
-83 VAAVNLA
+83 VAAVNLQ
-90 QVALPTFIQVVY
+90 QVALPTFVSVVY

-111 VDPAVIARTDLVT
+111 VDPAVTARPDLVT
-124 FKAGAGQTAA
+124 FKTGNGQTSA

-146 YGLSVVEVAGL
+146 YGLSVIEVGGL
-157 VRVVPDNTGQ
+157 VRVVPDNASQ
-167 GGDLPGIR
+167 GGDLPGLR

-183 PVSLRPVFQLIPLES
+183 PPSLRPIFQLIPLES
-198 VRQMDVTGWLRTLFG
+198 VRQVDVTGWLRTLFG
-213 DRIRV
+213 DRVKV

-262 FSSAEELAR
+262 YWSAEELAR
-271 RLAEV
+271 RLGEV
-276 LTAEGYAVHPV
+276 LSAEGYAVHPV
-287 GTPVTLGGVRS
+287 GSTVTQGGLRS

-314 AAGDKVAA
+314 AAGDKVVA
-322 HVSDWAKTLDRPNE
+322 HIAEWARTLDKPNE

-351 DAEQLAA
+351 DAEQLAQ
-358 TLERVLGGGSS
+358 TLERVLGGGGTTASTPTVS
-369 TAAAAAAPAAG
+369 AGATGTATPTAAA
-380 GGSTAS
+380 
-386 TTASRLSNVV
+386 TASRLSNVV

-412 FGQISALLQSL
+412 FGQVSALLQTL

-452 ASRIGKDVGVTAS
+452 TSHIEGTKGPGYTAS
-465 ASSGSGST
+465 ASSGSGSS
-473 GGFNVSV
+473 GGFNVSIL
-480 FNTLGSQRLVVD
+480 NGLGNQRV
-492 ALASSSRATILSSPR
+492 ASNSRATILSSPR

-523 VPVLSQQLGTTNT
+523 VPVLTQSIATTAT
-536 SGGTTGNLLATYQ
+536 SGGTAGNLLATYQ
-549 YRSTGVILKIKPV
+549 YRSTGVILRIKPV

-583 TAGNTTMPTIS
+583 TSGNITSPTIS

-616 DGSSSDGN
+616 DGTSSDGN

-659 IANDSTEAEAI
+659 IANDSSEAEAI

-679 DWARVPAPDAGKD
+679 DWARVPATDKGDVAPK
-692 AAKDAKDAKVVK
+692 
-704 DSPTP
+704 P
-709 TP
+709 

>member
-1 MSLTLRPIA
+1 MSLTLHPVA
-10 LAAMALVALSGCAPL
+10 LAVLAGVVLSGCAPL
-25 VPQLP
+25 VPELP
-30 APLPVASLATDA
+30 APLPVPRATTAA
-42 APSRDGA
+42 APQADASARA
-49 GRDQTRVAGG
+49 GTRVTPG
-59 PKVPEVEGP
+59 PKAPEVEGP
-68 KLAVTAPVP
+68 RLAVEAPAAQP
-77 QSRDEV
+77 ADETM
-83 VAAVNLA
+83 AAVHLQ

-111 VDPAVIARTDLVT
+111 VDPTVTARPDLVT
-124 FKAGAGQTAA
+124 FKTGPGQTAA
-134 QVETA
+134 QIETA
-139 VRLLLKS
+139 VRMLLKS

-157 VRVVPDNTGQ
+157 VRVVPDNASQ
-167 GGDLPGIR
+167 GDLPGIR
-175 YGAALPEV
+175 FGAAMPEV
-183 PVSLRPVFQLIPLES
+183 PPSLRPVFQLIPLEA
-198 VRQMDVTGWLRTLFG
+198 VRQVDVTGWLRTLFG
-213 DRIRV
+213 DRIKV

-239 VEALAVLDQPALKG
+239 VEALMVLDQPTLKG

-262 FSSAEELAR
+262 FWSADELAR

-276 LTAEGYAVHPV
+276 LSAEGYAVHPV
-287 GTPVTLGGVRS
+287 GSQVTSGGVRS

-314 AAGDKVAA
+314 AAGEKVAS
-322 HVSDWAKTLDRPNE
+322 HVAEWARSLDRPNE
-336 RGVGKNLFTYAVKHK
+336 RGVGKNMFTYAVKHK
-351 DAEQLAA
+351 DAEQLAG
-358 TLERVLGGGSS
+358 TLERVLGGTGSN
-369 TAAAAAAPAAG
+369 AAAAAAAAG
-380 GGSTAS
+380 GTA
-386 TTASRLSNVV
+386 TAATNRSSNVV

-437 ELKLEDGAQLGVQWL
+437 ELKLEDGAQVGVQWL
-452 ASRIGKDVGVTAS
+452 TSHLEAKGGYTAS

-473 GGFNVSV
+473 GGLNIQVLNGLKTPRV
-480 FNTLGSQRLVVD
+480 AID
-492 ALASSSRATILSSPR
+492 ALASNSRATILSSPR

-515 ALIQVGDE
+515 ATIQVGDE
-523 VPVLSQQLGTTNT
+523 VPVLSQQLGTTST

-594 TRKVETKLTLRNGS
+594 TRKVESKLTLRNGS

-616 DGSSSDGN
+616 DGTSSDGN
-624 GGVPFL
+624 GGVPVL
-630 KDIPVLGSLFRNQTV
+630 KDIPLLGSLFRNQTV

-670 TESFRKSLG
+670 TDSFRKALG
-679 DWARVPAPDAGKD
+679 DWARTTVPAPG
-692 AAKDAKDAKVVK
+692 AAASAPK
-704 DSPTP
+704 P
-709 TP
+709 

>member
-1 MSLTLRPIA
+1 MFHTLRPTTLA
-10 LAAMALVALSGCAPL
+10 VGTLAALLALSGCAPL
-25 VPQLP
+25 VPTLP
-30 APLPVASLATDA
+30 KPLPVASI
-42 APSRDGA
+42 A
-49 GRDQTRVAGG
+49 GDTSAKPEVTARETTRVSPG
-59 PKVPEVEGP
+59 PKAPEVETP
-68 KLAVTAPVP
+68 SLAVTAPVAQP
-77 QSRDEV
+77 TDEV
-83 VAAVNLA
+83 VAAVNLQ
-90 QVALPTFIQVVY
+90 QVALPTFISVVY

-111 VDPAVIARTDLVT
+111 VDPAVTARPDLVT
-124 FKAGAGQTAA
+124 FKTGNGQTAA

-146 YGLSVVEVAGL
+146 YGLSVIEVGGL
-157 VRVVPDNTGQ
+157 VRVVPDNASQ
-167 GGDLPGIR
+167 GGDLPGLR
-175 YGAALPEV
+175 YGAALPSV
-183 PVSLRPVFQLIPLES
+183 PASLRPVFQLIPLEA
-198 VRQMDVTGWLRTLFG
+198 VRQVDVTGWLRTLFG

-228 ISGNPDNVKAA
+228 ISGNPDNVRAA
-239 VEALAVLDQPALKG
+239 LEALAVLDQPALKG

-262 FSSAEELAR
+262 FWSAEELAR
-271 RLAEV
+271 RLGEV
-276 LTAEGYAVHPV
+276 LSAEGYAVHPV
-287 GTPVTLGGVRS
+287 GSPLTQGGLRN
-298 PIILLPVSSLN
+298 PIVLLPVSSLN

-314 AAGDKVAA
+314 AAGEKVAA
-322 HVSDWAKTLDRPNE
+322 HIAEWAKTLDKPNE

-351 DAEQLAA
+351 DAEQLAQ
-358 TLERVLGGGSS
+358 TLDRVLGGGGTTASTTPAAPGAAT
-369 TAAAAAAPAAG
+369 TAA
-380 GGSTAS
+380 T

-412 FGQISALLQSL
+412 FGQVSALLQTL

-437 ELKLEDGAQLGVQWL
+437 ELQLEDGAQLGVQWL
-452 ASRIGKDVGVTAS
+452 TSHLEGAKGPGYIAT

-473 GGFNVSV
+473 GGFNVQI
-480 FNTLGSQRLVVD
+480 FNALGGQRLAID
-492 ALASSSRATILSSPR
+492 ALASNSRATILSSPR

-523 VPVLSQQLGTTNT
+523 VPVLSSQIGTNT
-536 SGGTTGNLLATYQ
+536 GTAGTAGQLLATYQ
-549 YRSTGVILKIKPV
+549 YRSTGVILRIKPV

-570 IDLSQEVSQPVQT
+570 IDLSQEVSRPVQT
-583 TAGNTTMPTIS
+583 TAGNSTTPTIS

-616 DGSSSDGN
+616 DGSASDGN
-624 GGVPFL
+624 GGVPLL
-630 KDIPVLGSLFRNQTV
+630 KDIPVVGSLFKNQTV

-670 TESFRKSLG
+670 TESFRKQLE
-679 DWARVPAPDAGKD
+679 WARPAGPDKGD
-692 AAKDAKDAKVVK
+692 AAPK
-704 DSPTP
+704 P
-709 TP
+709 

>member
-10 LAAMALVALSGCAPL
+10 LAASALVALSGCAPL

-30 APLPVASLATDA
+30 QPLTVASVAADA
-42 APSRDGA
+42 APSRDAA
-49 GRDQTRVAGG
+49 GRDQTRVTGG
-59 PKVPEVEGP
+59 PKVPEVEPP
-68 KLAVTAPVP
+68 KLAVTAPVAQP
-77 QSRDEV
+77 TDEA
-83 VAAVNLA
+83 VAAVNLQ

-102 ADVLKKNVS
+102 ADVLKKNVGL
-111 VDPAVIARTDLVT
+111 DPAVSARPDLVT
-124 FKAGAGQTAA
+124 FKTGNGQTAA

-146 YGLSVVEVAGL
+146 YGLSVVEVGGL
-157 VRVVPDNTGQ
+157 VRVVPDNANQ
-167 GGDLPGIR
+167 GGDLPGLR

-183 PVSLRPVFQLIPLES
+183 PPSLRPVFQLIPLES
-198 VRQMDVTGWLRTLFG
+198 VRQVDVTGWLRTLFG
-213 DRIRV
+213 ERIRV
-218 QEDSTRNAVL
+218 QEDSSRNAVL

-239 VEALAVLDQPALKG
+239 VEALGVLDQPAMKG

-276 LTAEGYAVHPV
+276 LSAEGYAVHPV
-287 GTPVTLGGVRS
+287 GSPVAAGGLRS

-314 AAGDKVAA
+314 TVGDKVAA
-322 HVSDWAKTLDRPNE
+322 HVADWAKTLDRPNE

-351 DAEQLAA
+351 DAEQLAG
-358 TLERVLGGGSS
+358 TLERVLGGGG
-369 TAAAAAAPAAG
+369 AAASAAPAAT
-380 GGSTAS
+380 GGSSTA
-386 TTASRLSNVV
+386 TTSSRLSNVV

-402 TLIFQVNPEE
+402 TLIFQLNPDE
-412 FGQISALLQSL
+412 FGQISALLQNL

-437 ELKLEDGAQLGVQWL
+437 ELKLEDGTQLGVQWL
-452 ASRIGKDVGVTAS
+452 ASRIGKDVGVSAS

-473 GGFNVSV
+473 GGFNVQV
-480 FNTLGSQRLVVD
+480 FNTLGTQRVVVD
-492 ALASSSRATILSSPR
+492 ALASNSRATILSSPR

-616 DGSSSDGN
+616 DGTSSDGN

-630 KDIPVLGSLFRNQTV
+630 KDIPVVGSLFRNQTI

-670 TESFRKSLG
+670 TESFRKTLG
-679 DWARVPAPDAGKD
+679 DWARVPKPEP
-692 AAKDAKDAKVVK
+692 AKDGAAPK
-704 DSPTP
+704 P
-709 TP
+709 